1 MSDAYHA
8 AFAGGNAEAIAVM
21 IDFYGGVGTFAS
33 WPPRVRAYAVETTP
47 ANILD
52 WASAYDFAPRE
63 AALAAVNGPALVLR
77 GGTSH
82 PAVQRANEL
91 VSASLPRAKLATI
104 ESAAHFMIATH
115 PHEVGRLIARHIR
128 RAEEASLRPPQGLRT
143 ACFPA

>member
-33 WPPRVRAYAVETTP
+33 WPPRVRAYAVEN
-47 ANILD
+47 AGQHSRL
-52 WASAYDFAPRE
+52 ASAYDFAPRG

-115 PHEVGRLIARHIR
+115 PHEVGRLTRHIR
-128 RAEEASLRPPQGLRT
+128 RAEEASLRPPQGLVCVFSCV
-143 ACFPA
+143 A